1 MTPRFSGNAELA
13 QTMALKALA
22 YLAADEDKLHAFLS
36 ASGMLLADL
45 KAGATDATFLAGVL
59 DYILHNEAL
68 LLAFAGA
75 SELAPETI
83 MRARQRLP
91 GALNDQ

>member
-1 MTPRFSGNAELA
+1 MALKFSGGMDGAE
-13 QTMALKALA
+13 TIALKALG
-22 YLAADEDKLHAFLS
+22 YLAADEGLLEPFLG
-36 ASGMLLADL
+36 ATGLALGDL
-45 KAGATDATFLAGVL
+45 RAGAADTAFLAGIL
-59 DYILHNEAL
+59 DYFLQNEAL

-83 MRARQRLP
+83 VRARQRLP

>member
-1 MTPRFSGNAELA
+1 MALKFSADSETS
-13 QTMALKALA
+13 QTIALKALG
-22 YLAADEDKLHAFLS
+22 YLAADEGLLEPFLG
-36 ASGMLLADL
+36 ATGLAVADL
-45 KAGATDATFLAGVL
+45 RTGATDSVFLAGIL
-59 DYILHNEAL
+59 DYFLQNEAL

-83 MRARQRLP
+83 VRARQGLP